1 MKHYT
6 TIDLGMHTIYIIQC
20 DKRKVST
27 AVNLKAVTSKM
38 YKTVVYCD
46 NTTSHIFT
54 DKKIHRLPEN
64 AWTLHTC
71 LFIANIFFILTCTCL
86 HGEF

>member
-38 YKTVVYCD
+38 YKTIVYCD
-46 NTTSHIFT
+46 KTTSHIFT
-54 DKKIHRLPEN
+54 DKKIRWLPEN
-64 AWTLHTC
+64 ALDNCTLVC
-71 LFIANIFFILTCTCL
+71 LRLVLTKAFKIVTR
-86 HGEF
+86 

>member
-6 TIDLGMHTIYIIQC
+6 TIDLGMHTTYIIQC

-38 YKTVVYCD
+38 YKTVVYSD
-46 NTTSHIFT
+46 NTTSHICT

-64 AWTLHTC
+64 ALDIEHLFVNCNVFFELHK
-71 LFIANIFFILTCTCL
+71 ANLNY
-86 HGEF
+86 